1 VIRTRTGSL
10 ILHLMPIL
18 IPFAALFMTGIIIT
32 VLQSFGI
39 GFALPEGTG
48 FLSAYREVFQSPFF
62 LASVRHSLWIG
73 LVSASVSVM
82 TGMFLALLI
91 WNTTSRVKKYSV
103 VYKIPLIL
111 PHITVAFIVMII
123 FSQSG
128 LLASLAYQAGLLSE
142 PADFP
147 NLFYN
152 KTGTGIILSY
162 IWKEVPFATL
172 MILSVLQKLDIRY
185 IQTGTMLGAGF
196 FRKLRHLIL
205 PHIAPAVHTTFIIL
219 FLYSFGAFDIPFLVG
234 ESSPQ
239 MLSITVFN
247 LYFRAQLS
255 SRPQAMAIL
264 TMMFLFSMIFITLY
278 TRAVTAVNPKARRI

>member
-1 VIRTRTGSL
+1 MNRMRTRSL
-10 ILHLMPIL
+10 IFHLLPLL
-18 IPFAALFMTGIIIT
+18 IPFAALFLTGILIT

-39 GFALPEGTG
+39 GFSRPAGAGL
-48 FLSAYREVFQSPFF
+48 FSAYREVFQSPFF

-73 LVSASVSVM
+73 LVSATFSVIA
-82 TGMFLALLI
+82 GMFLALLI
-91 WNTTSRVKKYSV
+91 WKISSRVKKYTV

-111 PHITVAFIVMII
+111 PHITVAFIVLII

-128 LLASLAYQAGLLSE
+128 VLASLAYKAGLISD
-142 PADFP
+142 PGGFP

-196 FRKLRHLIL
+196 FQKLRHLIL

-278 TRAVTAVNPKARRI
+278 TRTVAAVNPNARKI

>member
-1 VIRTRTGSL
+1 MNRTSPHSL
-10 ILHLMPIL
+10 ILHLLPLL
-18 IPFAALFMTGIIIT
+18 IPFAALFLTGIFVT
-32 VLQSFGI
+32 VLQSFGV
-39 GFALPEGTG
+39 GFSRPEGAG
-48 FLSAYREVFQSPFF
+48 FFSAYREVFRSPFF
-62 LASVRHSLWIG
+62 PASVRYSLWIG
-73 LVSASVSVM
+73 LVSATISVVA
-82 TGMFLALLI
+82 GLFLALLI
-91 WNTTSRVKKYSV
+91 WKTSSRVKKYTV
-103 VYKIPLIL
+103 VYKVPLIL
-111 PHITVAFIVMII
+111 PHITVAFIVLII

-128 LLASLAYQAGLLSE
+128 LLASLAYQLGFISE
-142 PADFP
+142 PGEFP

-152 KTGTGIILSY
+152 KTGMGIILSY
-162 IWKEVPFATL
+162 IWKEVPFAVL

-196 FRKLRHLIL
+196 FQNLRHLIL

-247 LYFRAQLS
+247 LYFQAPLS

-264 TMMFLFSMIFITLY
+264 TLMFLFSLIFITLY
-278 TRAVTAVNPKARRI
+278 TRAVTALNPNARRI